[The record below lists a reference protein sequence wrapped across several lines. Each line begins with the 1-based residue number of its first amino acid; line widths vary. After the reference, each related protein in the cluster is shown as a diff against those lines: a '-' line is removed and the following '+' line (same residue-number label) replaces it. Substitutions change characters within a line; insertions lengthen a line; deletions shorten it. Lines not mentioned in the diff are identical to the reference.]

1 MEPLTISRVHARAVV
16 APMQRPIRTA
26 SGALNGAPLLLV
38 DVETREGVT
47 GRDHCA
53 VIERDADRPCLWFRL
68 YGRGAGTDGG
78 LA

>member
-47 GRDHCA
+47 GRA
-53 VIERDADRPCLWFRL
+53 
-68 YGRGAGTDGG
+68 YGLGYTVEARGPMVALLDNLAPG
-78 LA
+78 L